1 MQKYL
6 ARVSLNYDTAQER
19 MNQLG
24 EFWNDLLAAIP
35 KKNDA
40 EKVILRFTFAS
51 FFMKA
56 KNKADCEQV
65 LRTAWA
71 KAFPDNDGISEIHI
85 TENNEDDTAQLMRAI
100 YNSYYGVDEYQRLT
114 TSLVESIKY
123 LSEQKAKSVL
133 VKQNV
138 LFSIDSGCGMTTL
151 LASFG
156 DFCQRMHIYEEA
168 PEENSSY
175 RSQYLEIKVG
185 KESKNGYMT
194 PDDAVDEV
202 KTATKDLTYSVI
214 GFDISSFLDG
224 HQQEDLRM
232 FLTRLNKYQDTF
244 IFAFRIP
251 FLEKKSFDEIY
262 AVLSDIMLIHSV
274 RIPPLHDCV
283 LMESIWNIIND
294 TNIVPATSIIEPI
307 FEKIHREKMDARFYG
322 FRSAEKIAN
331 EVLLK
336 KAEDVAKHDNAGT
349 ETDHSTVAGQDL
361 STLNVATSTKATGYA
376 ALKELVGMEDIT
388 AKIQEVVAQIR
399 VSITNEKLDRPC
411 IHMRFTGAPGTGKTT
426 VARILGQIMQQEGI
440 LRRGGFF
447 EYSGRDLVAEYVGQ
461 TAVKTATICRDAY
474 GSVLFIDEAYSLYSS
489 EHSTNDYGREA
500 LTTLVSEMENHR
512 DDMLVIMAGYTDEMD
527 ELMKGNPGLRSRMP
541 YKIHFPSYTKEQLFK
556 IYMQMVSKH
565 FDYEPDLETE
575 AHTYF
580 ETLSDEYIASKEFAN
595 ARFVRNLYERTW
607 SKAALRAS
615 LAGKREIS
623 LIKEDFIA
631 ASGEREFSEKL
642 DMKKTLGFHK

>member
-1 MQKYL
+1 MQKYF
-6 ARVSLNYDTAQER
+6 ARISLNYTSAQER
-19 MNQLG
+19 MDQLG
-24 EFWNDLLAAIP
+24 EFWNDVLNAIP
-35 KKNDA
+35 KKCDA

-51 FFMKA
+51 FNLKA
-56 KNKADCEQV
+56 RNKADCEQI

-71 KAFPDNDGISEIHI
+71 KAFPDDDGISEIHI
-85 TENNEDDTAQLMRAI
+85 TENNEDDTYKLMKSI
-100 YNSYYGVDEYQRLT
+100 YDNYYGVDEYQRLT
-114 TSLVESIKY
+114 TSLVDSIKY
-123 LSEQKAKSVL
+123 LNSQQARSVL

-138 LFSIDSGCGMTTL
+138 LFSIDAGCGMTTL
-151 LASFG
+151 LASMG
-156 DFCQRMHIYEEA
+156 DFLQRMHVFEEA
-168 PEENSSY
+168 PAENTSY
-175 RSQYLEIKVG
+175 RSQYLEMKIG
-185 KESKNGYMT
+185 KESKNGYLS
-194 PDDAVDEV
+194 PDDAIDNV
-202 KTATKDLTYSVI
+202 KDAVKDLNYSVI

-224 HQQEDLRM
+224 HQHEDLRE
-232 FLTRLNKYQDTF
+232 FLNRLNKYQDTF

-262 AVLSDIMLIHSV
+262 SILSDIMLIHSV

-283 LMESIWNIIND
+283 LMESIWNVIND
-294 TNIVPATSIIEPI
+294 TNITPATSIIEPV

-336 KAEDVAKHDNAGT
+336 KAEDVAKHDNAGNK
-349 ETDHSTVAGQDL
+349 TDHEVVAGQDL
-361 STLNVATSTKATGYA
+361 STLNVAASTKATGYA
-376 ALKELVGMEDIT
+376 ALKELVGMEEIT

-399 VSITNEKLDRPC
+399 VAISNEKLDRPC

-489 EHSTNDYGREA
+489 EHSSNDYGREA

-541 YKIHFPSYTKEQLFK
+541 YKIHFPSYSKDQLFQ

-565 FDYEPDLETE
+565 FDYEPGLEEE
-575 AHTYF
+575 AKTFF
-580 ETLSDEYIASKEFAN
+580 ENLSDEYIASKEFAN

-607 SKAALRAS
+607 SKGALRAS
-615 LAGKREIS
+615 LAGKRDIS

-642 DMKKTLGFHK
+642 DIKKTLGFHK